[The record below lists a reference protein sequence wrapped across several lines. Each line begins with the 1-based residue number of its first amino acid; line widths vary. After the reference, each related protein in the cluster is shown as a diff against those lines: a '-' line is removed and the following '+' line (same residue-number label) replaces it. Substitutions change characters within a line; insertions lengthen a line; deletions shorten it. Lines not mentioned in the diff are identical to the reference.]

1 MEEVMRVSAFGLAG
15 LVSLASLT
23 SALAGNECYRRVESP
38 ASYRTVAET
47 VLVEPER
54 QVAEYVPAVTQA
66 VEQTVVV
73 EPAREVTETIP
84 PQYDVVEETVLVSPA
99 RRVWQVSDRY
109 GETVGCWVTIPP
121 CYARQARRVL
131 VRPAQYRT
139 VVEPAV
145 TATRLRE
152 EVVEPAHTVYRT
164 IPARYAERERTVE
177 VAPATAGWAPIGD
190 VCHQGEADAAVY

>member
-1 MEEVMRVSAFGLAG
+1 MEEVMRVSALGLAG
-15 LVSLASLT
+15 LVSLATMT
-23 SALAGNECYRRVESP
+23 SALAGNECYRRVVSP
-38 ASYRTVAET
+38 ASYRTLAET

-66 VEQTVVV
+66 VEQRVVI

-84 PQYDVVEETVLVSPA
+84 AQYDVVEETVLVSPA

-145 TATRLRE
+145 TETRLRE

-164 IPARYAERERTVE
+164 LPARYAERERTVQ
-177 VAPATAGWAPIGD
+177 VAPATEGWAPIGD
-190 VCHQGEADAAVY
+190 VCNQGEPAAY